1 MEDKTF
7 ELVTQLYSEMTK
19 QFELMNQ
26 RFEAID
32 QRFDAIDQRFEAID
46 HRFEAI
52 DHRFET
58 IDQRFEIIEHKLDR
72 KADASDIVRLE
83 NTLVPKVDALLDG
96 YKQLSEKQNEICT
109 SIHALQ
115 VKVMQH
121 DVQIAALQA
130 AK

>member
-32 QRFDAIDQRFEAID
+32 
-46 HRFEAI
+46 HRFEA
-52 DHRFET
+52 

-83 NTLVPKVDALLDG
+83 NTLVPKIDALLDG

>member
-1 MEDKTF
+1 MWRACRSGPPSDANALAGRMKMEDKTF

-32 QRFDAIDQRFEAID
+32 
-46 HRFEAI
+46 HRFEA
-52 DHRFET
+52 

-83 NTLVPKVDALLDG
+83 NTLVPKIDALLDG

>member
-26 RFEAID
+26 
-32 QRFDAIDQRFEAID
+32 
-46 HRFEAI
+46 RFEAI

>member
-32 QRFDAIDQRFEAID
+32 QRFDAIDQ
-46 HRFEAI
+46 RFEAI

>member
-1 MEDKTF
+1 MKMEDKTF

-32 QRFDAIDQRFEAID
+32 HRFEAIDQRFEAID
-46 HRFEAI
+46 H
-52 DHRFET
+52 
-58 IDQRFEIIEHKLDR
+58 RFEIIEHKLDR